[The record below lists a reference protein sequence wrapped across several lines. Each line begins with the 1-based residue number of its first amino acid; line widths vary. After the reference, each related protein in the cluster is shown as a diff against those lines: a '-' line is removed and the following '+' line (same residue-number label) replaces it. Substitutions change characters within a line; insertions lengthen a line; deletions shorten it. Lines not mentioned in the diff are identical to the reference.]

1 MQALQPGAARV
12 GEDAA
17 GAQSL
22 CDMLAQGFLPSTGS
36 VSPKAVQWAKSYNL
50 GWKWCTGGGRRSNN
64 SKKVKQ
70 SHKLDGFGLLVL
82 KTPDLQDMSYY
93 LVVDRFSHSVCFSR
107 LSERLHKTFR

>member
-1 MQALQPGAARV
+1 MQQVHSRCVICWHKVFCHPLVQFRPR
-12 GEDAA
+12 
-17 GAQSL
+17 
-22 CDMLAQGFLPSTGS
+22 
-36 VSPKAVQWAKSYNL
+36 AVQWAKSYNL

-93 LVVDRFSHSVCFSR
+93 LVVDRFSRSVCFFQA
-107 LSERLHKTFR
+107 ERLHKTFR